1 MNYNQT
7 LSRVETY
14 FDKTALKTWERL
26 TSKAPV
32 SRVRESVRR
41 GRDEMRMKLIS
52 QLPSDLSGAKVLDA
66 GCGTG
71 QLSEELALRGCQVF
85 AADIS
90 PSLVNVARS
99 RIPNHL
105 HKNIEFIT
113 GDMVNP
119 NLGNFDYV
127 IAMDSLIYY
136 SKKDLMSLLVELS
149 SRTSHSIFFTLAP
162 KTMLLMM
169 MWYLGKIGPKGDRS
183 PVMVPQSL
191 KAISRELDANLQL
204 IDLGVINSGFYIS
217 HAIGCRK

>member
-1 MNYNQT
+1 MNYSQT

-41 GRDEMRMKLIS
+41 GRDDMRMKLIS

-71 QLSEELALRGCQVF
+71 QLSEELALRGCQVV

-113 GDMVNP
+113 GDMVDP
-119 NLGNFDYV
+119 KLGNFDYV
-127 IAMDSLIYY
+127 VAMDSLIYY
-136 SKKDLMSLLVELS
+136 RKKDLTSLLVDLS
-149 SRTSHSIFFTLAP
+149 SRTSHSIYFTLAP

-169 MWYLGKIGPKGDRS
+169 MWYLGKIAPKGDRS
-183 PVMVPQSL
+183 PVMVPQSF
-191 KAISRELDANLQL
+191 KAISRELDGNLQL

-217 HAIGCRK
+217 QAIGCRK

>member
-41 GRDEMRMKLIS
+41 GRDDMRMKLIS

-169 MWYLGKIGPKGDRS
+169 MWYLGKIAPKGDRS

-191 KAISRELDANLQL
+191 KAISKELDANLQL

>member
-41 GRDEMRMKLIS
+41 GRDDMRMKLIS

-169 MWYLGKIGPKGDRS
+169 MWYLGKIAPKGDRS

>member
-1 MNYNQT
+1 MNYSQT

-41 GRDEMRMKLIS
+41 GRDDMRMKLIS

-71 QLSEELALRGCQVF
+71 QLSEELALRGCQVV

-113 GDMVNP
+113 GDMVDP
-119 NLGNFDYV
+119 KLGNFDYV
-127 IAMDSLIYY
+127 LAMDSLIYY
-136 SKKDLMSLLVELS
+136 RKKDLTSLLVDLS
-149 SRTSHSIFFTLAP
+149 SRTSHSIYFTLAP

-169 MWYLGKIGPKGDRS
+169 MWYLGKIAPKGDRS
-183 PVMVPQSL
+183 PVMVPQSF
-191 KAISRELDANLQL
+191 KAISRELDGNLQL

>member
-41 GRDEMRMKLIS
+41 GRDDMRMKLIS

-169 MWYLGKIGPKGDRS
+169 MWYLGKIAPKGDRS

-204 IDLGVINSGFYIS
+204 IDLGIINSGFYIS

>member
-1 MNYNQT
+1 MNYSQT

-41 GRDEMRMKLIS
+41 GRDDMRMKLIS
-52 QLPSDLSGAKVLDA
+52 QLPSDLSGAKGLDA

-71 QLSEELALRGCQVF
+71 QLTEELALRGCQVV

-113 GDMVNP
+113 GDMINP
-119 NLGNFDYV
+119 KLGNFDFV

-136 SKKDLMSLLVELS
+136 SRKDLTSLLVELS
-149 SRTSHSIFFTLAP
+149 SRTSHSIYFTLAP

-169 MWYLGKIGPKGDRS
+169 MWYLGKIAPKGDRS

-191 KAISRELDANLQL
+191 KAISRELDAKLQL
-204 IDLGVINSGFYIS
+204 SDLGVINSGFYIS

>member
-1 MNYNQT
+1 MNYSQT

-41 GRDEMRMKLIS
+41 GRDDMRMKLIS

-71 QLSEELALRGCQVF
+71 QLSEELALRGCQVV

-90 PSLVNVARS
+90 RSLVNVARS

-113 GDMVNP
+113 GDMINP
-119 NLGNFDYV
+119 KLGNFDFV

-136 SKKDLMSLLVELS
+136 SKRDLTSLLVELS
-149 SRTSHSIFFTLAP
+149 SRTSHSIYFTLAP

-169 MWYLGKIGPKGDRS
+169 MWYLGKIAPKGDRS

-191 KAISRELDANLQL
+191 KAISRELDAKLQL
-204 IDLGVINSGFYIS
+204 SDLGVINSGFYIS

>member
-1 MNYNQT
+1 MNYDQT

-32 SRVRESVRR
+32 SRIRQSVRR

-52 QLPSDLSGAKVLDA
+52 QLPKNLSGARVLDA

-71 QLSEELALRGCQVF
+71 QLSEELALRGCQVV

-90 PSLVNVARS
+90 PSLIQVARS
-99 RIPNHL
+99 RIPTHL
-105 HKNIEFIT
+105 QKNIEFVT
-113 GDMVNP
+113 GDMVSP
-119 NLGNFDYV
+119 DLGNFDYV

-136 SKKDLMSLLVELS
+136 TRTDLGSLLIELS
-149 SRTSHSIFFTLAP
+149 SRTSQSIYFTLAP
-162 KTMLLMM
+162 KTMLLML
-169 MWYLGKIGPKGDRS
+169 MWYIGKLAPSGDRS
-183 PVMVPQSL
+183 PVMAPHSF
-191 KAISRELDANLQL
+191 KSICKELGAKLEL
-204 IDLGVINSGFYIS
+204 TDLGIVNSGFYIS

>member
-136 SKKDLMSLLVELS
+136 SKTDLMSLLVELS

-169 MWYLGKIGPKGDRS
+169 MWYLGKIAPKGDRS

>member
-162 KTMLLMM
+162 KTMLLMI
-169 MWYLGKIGPKGDRS
+169 MWYLGKIAPKGDRS

>member
-41 GRDEMRMKLIS
+41 GRDDMRMKLIS

-136 SKKDLMSLLVELS
+136 SKTDLMSLLVELS

-162 KTMLLMM
+162 KTMLLMI
-169 MWYLGKIGPKGDRS
+169 MWYLGKIAPKGDRS

>member
-1 MNYNQT
+1 MNYDQT

-32 SRVRESVRR
+32 SRIRQSVRR

-52 QLPSDLSGAKVLDA
+52 QLPTNLSGARVLDA

-71 QLSEELALRGCQVF
+71 QLSEELASRGCQVV

-90 PSLVNVARS
+90 PSLIQVARS
-99 RIPNHL
+99 RIPTHL
-105 HKNIEFIT
+105 QKNIEFVT
-113 GDMVNP
+113 GDMVSP
-119 NLGNFDYV
+119 ELGNFDYV

-136 SKKDLMSLLVELS
+136 NRTDLGSLLIELS
-149 SRTSHSIFFTLAP
+149 SRTSQSIYFTIAP
-162 KTMLLMM
+162 KTMLLML
-169 MWYLGKIGPKGDRS
+169 MWYVGKLAPSGDRS
-183 PVMVPQSL
+183 PVMVPHSF
-191 KAISRELDANLQL
+191 KSICKELGAKLEL
-204 IDLGVINSGFYIS
+204 TDLGIVNSGFYIS

>member
-1 MNYNQT
+1 MNYSQT

-41 GRDEMRMKLIS
+41 GRDDMRMKLIS

-71 QLSEELALRGCQVF
+71 QLSEELALRGCQVV

-90 PSLVNVARS
+90 PSLVNGARS

-113 GDMVNP
+113 GDMVDP
-119 NLGNFDYV
+119 KLGNFDYV
-127 IAMDSLIYY
+127 VAMDSLIYY
-136 SKKDLMSLLVELS
+136 RKKDLTSLLVDLS
-149 SRTSHSIFFTLAP
+149 SRTSHSIYFTLAP

-169 MWYLGKIGPKGDRS
+169 MWYLGKIAPKGDRS
-183 PVMVPQSL
+183 PVMVPQSF
-191 KAISRELDANLQL
+191 KAISRELDGNLQL

>member
-1 MNYNQT
+1 MNYSQT
-7 LSRVETY
+7 VSRVEHY

-26 TSKAPV
+26 TSKAPA
-32 SRVRESVRR
+32 SRVREAVRR
-41 GRDEMRMKLIS
+41 GRDDMRMKLIS

-71 QLSEELALRGCQVF
+71 QLSEELALRGCQVV

-113 GDMVNP
+113 GDMINP
-119 NLGNFDYV
+119 KLGNFDFV

-136 SKKDLMSLLVELS
+136 SRKDLTSLLVELS
-149 SRTSHSIFFTLAP
+149 SRTSHSIYFTLAP

-169 MWYLGKIGPKGDRS
+169 MWYLGKIAPKGDRS

-191 KAISRELDANLQL
+191 KAISRELDAKLQL
-204 IDLGVINSGFYIS
+204 SDLGVINSGFYIS

>member
-1 MNYNQT
+1 MNYDQT

-32 SRVRESVRR
+32 SKIRQSVRR

-52 QLPSDLSGAKVLDA
+52 QLPKNLSGARVLDA

-71 QLSEELALRGCQVF
+71 QLSEELALRGCQVV

-90 PSLVNVARS
+90 PSLIQVARS
-99 RIPNHL
+99 RIPTHL
-105 HKNIEFIT
+105 QKNIEFVT
-113 GDMVNP
+113 GDMVSP
-119 NLGNFDYV
+119 DLGNFDYV

-136 SKKDLMSLLVELS
+136 TRTDLGSLLIELS
-149 SRTSHSIFFTLAP
+149 SRTSQSIYFTLAP
-162 KTMLLMM
+162 KTMLLML
-169 MWYLGKIGPKGDRS
+169 MWYIGKLAPSGDRS
-183 PVMVPQSL
+183 PVMVPQSF
-191 KAISRELDANLQL
+191 KSICKELGAKLEL
-204 IDLGVINSGFYIS
+204 TDLGIVNSGFYIS

>member
-1 MNYNQT
+1 MNYSQT

-41 GRDEMRMKLIS
+41 GRDDMRMKLIS
-52 QLPSDLSGAKVLDA
+52 QLPSDLSGVKVLDA

-71 QLSEELALRGCQVF
+71 QLSEELALRGCQVV

-105 HKNIEFIT
+105 HKNIEFIS
-113 GDMVNP
+113 GDMVGP
-119 NLGNFDYV
+119 KLGNFDYV
-127 IAMDSLIYY
+127 VAMDSLIYY
-136 SKKDLMSLLVELS
+136 SKKDLTSLLVELS
-149 SRTSHSIFFTLAP
+149 SRTSHSIYFTLAP

-169 MWYLGKIGPKGDRS
+169 MWYLGKIAPKGDRS

-191 KAISRELDANLQL
+191 KAISRELDAKLQL
-204 IDLGVINSGFYIS
+204 SDLGVINSGFYIS

>member
-32 SRVRESVRR
+32 SRVRETVRR

-169 MWYLGKIGPKGDRS
+169 MWYLGKIAPKGDRS

>member
-1 MNYNQT
+1 MNYSQT

-41 GRDEMRMKLIS
+41 GRDDMRMKLIS

-71 QLSEELALRGCQVF
+71 QLTEELALRGCQVV

-113 GDMVNP
+113 GDMINP
-119 NLGNFDYV
+119 KLGNFDFV

-136 SKKDLMSLLVELS
+136 SRKDLTSLLVELS
-149 SRTSHSIFFTLAP
+149 LRTSHSIYFTLAP

-169 MWYLGKIGPKGDRS
+169 MWYLGKIAPKGDRS

-191 KAISRELDANLQL
+191 KAISRELDAKLQL
-204 IDLGVINSGFYIS
+204 SDLGVINSGFYIS

>member
-1 MNYNQT
+1 MNYDQT

-32 SRVRESVRR
+32 SRIRQSVRR

-52 QLPSDLSGAKVLDA
+52 QLPKNLSGARVLDA

-71 QLSEELALRGCQVF
+71 QLSEELALRGCQVV

-90 PSLVNVARS
+90 PSLIQVARS
-99 RIPNHL
+99 RIPTHL
-105 HKNIEFIT
+105 QKNIEFIT
-113 GDMVNP
+113 GDMVSP
-119 NLGNFDYV
+119 ELGNFDYV

-136 SKKDLMSLLVELS
+136 TRTDLGSLLIELS
-149 SRTSHSIFFTLAP
+149 SRTSQSIYFTLAP
-162 KTMLLMM
+162 KTMLLML
-169 MWYLGKIGPKGDRS
+169 MWYIGKLAPSGDRS
-183 PVMVPQSL
+183 PVMVPQSF
-191 KAISRELDANLQL
+191 KSICKELGAKLEL
-204 IDLGVINSGFYIS
+204 TDLGIVNSGFYIS

>member
-1 MNYNQT
+1 MNYSQT
-7 LSRVETY
+7 LLRVETY
-14 FDKTALKTWERL
+14 CEKTALKTWERL

-41 GRDEMRMKLIS
+41 GRDDMRMKLIS

-71 QLSEELALRGCQVF
+71 QLTEELALRGCQVV

-113 GDMVNP
+113 GDMINP
-119 NLGNFDYV
+119 KLGNFDFV

-136 SKKDLMSLLVELS
+136 SRKDLTSLLVELS
-149 SRTSHSIFFTLAP
+149 SRTSHSIYFTLAP

-169 MWYLGKIGPKGDRS
+169 MWYLGKIAPKGDRS

-191 KAISRELDANLQL
+191 KAISRELDAKLQL
-204 IDLGVINSGFYIS
+204 SDLGVINSGFYIS

>member
-1 MNYNQT
+1 
-7 LSRVETY
+7 
-14 FDKTALKTWERL
+14 
-26 TSKAPV
+26 
-32 SRVRESVRR
+32 
-41 GRDEMRMKLIS
+41 MKLIS

-136 SKKDLMSLLVELS
+136 SKRDLTSLLVELS
-149 SRTSHSIFFTLAP
+149 SRTSHSIYFTLAP

-169 MWYLGKIGPKGDRS
+169 MWYLGKIAPKGDRS

-191 KAISRELDANLQL
+191 KAISRELDAKLQL
-204 IDLGVINSGFYIS
+204 SDLGVINSGFYIS

>member
-1 MNYNQT
+1 MNYDQT

-32 SRVRESVRR
+32 SRIRQSVRR

-52 QLPSDLSGAKVLDA
+52 QLPKNLSGARVLDA

-71 QLSEELALRGCQVF
+71 QLSEELALRGCQVV

-90 PSLVNVARS
+90 PSLIQVARS
-99 RIPNHL
+99 RIPTHL
-105 HKNIEFIT
+105 QKNIEFVT
-113 GDMVNP
+113 GDMVSP
-119 NLGNFDYV
+119 ELGNFDYV

-136 SKKDLMSLLVELS
+136 TRTDLGSLLIELS
-149 SRTSHSIFFTLAP
+149 SRTSQSIYFTLAP
-162 KTMLLMM
+162 KTMLLML
-169 MWYLGKIGPKGDRS
+169 MWYIGKLAPSGDRS
-183 PVMVPQSL
+183 PVMVPHSF
-191 KAISRELDANLQL
+191 KAISNELGAKLEL
-204 IDLGVINSGFYIS
+204 TDLGIVNSGFYIS